1 MKTLLIIG
9 AGRGISYGVAKLFGK
24 LGFTVILVS
33 RGLNLDEVIP
43 ALIAQNITAVH
54 FTCDISNPGQ
64 LTQVLAQ
71 ILQKYGA
78 IDILH
83 YNVAAAKAN
92 NILNETSDS
101 LIYDFT
107 INVAGLLTVVN
118 NVLPSMK
125 IKGEGAILITGGGF
139 ALYPNQDYATLSIG
153 KAALRTLNELLYEEL
168 RSQNITVGTVTVCGF
183 VNDSDERFNPDAIAR
198 QFLKLYQREVAKEI
212 VY

>member
-9 AGRGISYGVAKLFGK
+9 AGNGISYGVAKLFGK

-33 RGLNLDEVIP
+33 RGLNLDEVIQ
-43 ALIAQNITAVH
+43 ALMAQNITAVH
-54 FTCDISNPGQ
+54 FTCDISNPKQ
-64 LTQVLAQ
+64 LTQVLDQ
-71 ILQKYGA
+71 ILQKYGV

-83 YNVAAAKAN
+83 YNVAVAKAN
-92 NILNETSDS
+92 NILSETSDS

-107 INVAGLLTVVN
+107 INVASLLTVVN
-118 NVLPSMK
+118 AVLPGMK

-168 RSQNITVGTVTVCGF
+168 RNQNITVGTVTVCGF
-183 VNDSDERFNPDAIAR
+183 VNDDDERFNPDAIAG
-198 QFLKLYQREVAKEI
+198 QFLKLYRREIAKEI